1 MPPRSSVNPPSRVI
15 VSTAAD
21 VVTEVLERAA
31 AAGVPARVVG
41 RTGGNV
47 LRIAVAGQIAVDVT
61 VEEAERA
68 WASALDRYFVKR
80 VA

>member
-1 MPPRSSVNPPSRVI
+1 M
-15 VSTAAD
+15 
-21 VVTEVLERAA
+21 LERAA

-41 RTGGNV
+41 RTGGNL
-47 LRIAVAGQIAVDVT
+47 LRIAVGGHMVIDVT
-61 VEEAERA
+61 VDEAERA